1 MNFTKTTQILALMLV
16 TSICWAQQRTEQVGS
31 FSKLLVSPHIE
42 LILVKGSQEQVRWEY
57 QNVAEDKLNAE
68 LDGNTLHL
76 YLDKAKITPK
86 QQRNKDIGWNYK
98 ESIYKNA
105 RVKAYVTFSQIK
117 HLEMRGSETVTCE
130 DPIASEDF
138 RLKLYGDGDAYF
150 ASIRADDFKASLYGE
165 NTLDISSGHAREQTY
180 KCYGENIVRASRFE
194 GEQVSTTIF
203 GESDL
208 NLNAQGTMKVTSL
221 GEGKVH
227 YQGQAELNKGLI
239 LGETSISR
247 SKSEF
252 KYKN

>member
-1 MNFTKTTQILALMLV
+1 MNLAKTIQILALLALS
-16 TSICWAQQRTEQVGS
+16 TTCWGQQRTEKVRS

-42 LILVKGSQEQVRWEY
+42 LILVQGNDEQVRWEF
-57 QNVAEDKLNAE
+57 QNITEDKLNTE
-68 LDGNTLHL
+68 VEGKTLHL
-76 YLDKAKITPK
+76 YLDKAKITAK
-86 QQRNKDIGWNYK
+86 QQRNKDVGWNYK

-105 RVKAYVTFSQIK
+105 RVKAYVTYSQLE
-117 HLEMRGSETVTCE
+117 HLEIRGSENATCE
-130 DPIASEDF
+130 DPIVSDDF

-150 ASIRADDFKASLYGE
+150 ASIETDEFKASLYGE
-165 NTLDISSGHAREQTY
+165 NTLDIGSGHAREQTY
-180 KCYGENIVRASRFE
+180 KCYGENVVRAARFE
-194 GEQVSTTIF
+194 GDHVSTTIF

-227 YQGQAELNKGLI
+227 YQGGAELNKGLI

-252 KYKN
+252 RYKN

>member
-1 MNFTKTTQILALMLV
+1 MKLTKTLHILAFVLV
-16 TSICWAQQRTEQVGS
+16 STICMGQQRTEKVKS

-42 LILVKGSQEQVRWEY
+42 LILVKGNQEQVHWEFS
-57 QNVAEDKLNAE
+57 NVGEDKLNAE
-68 LDGNTLHL
+68 IEGNTLHL
-76 YLDKAKITPK
+76 YLDKAKVTAK
-86 QQRNKDIGWNYK
+86 QQRNKDVGWNYK

-105 RVKAYVTFSQIK
+105 RVKAYVTYNQLRQ
-117 HLEMRGSETVTCE
+117 LEIRGSEHVTCE
-130 DPIASEDF
+130 DVIESEDF

-150 ASIRADDFKASLYGE
+150 ASIKAEDFKASLYGE
-165 NTLDISSGHAREQTY
+165 NTLDISSGYAQSQTY
-180 KCYGENIVRASRFE
+180 KCYGENVVRAARFE

-221 GEGKVH
+221 GEGRVH
-227 YQGQAELNKGLI
+227 YQGTAELNKGLI